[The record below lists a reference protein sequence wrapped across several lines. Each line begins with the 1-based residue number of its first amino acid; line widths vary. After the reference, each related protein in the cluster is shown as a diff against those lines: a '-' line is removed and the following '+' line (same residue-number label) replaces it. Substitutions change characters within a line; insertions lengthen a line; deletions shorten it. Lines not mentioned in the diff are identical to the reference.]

1 MSTTG
6 FRQAGIPR
14 ELADAIDDMVRRHRW
29 LGHRSMSA
37 FAAEACRRL
46 LRECYEDIER
56 RERVGTAHLM
66 DAHWMDGSGRQPEEA
81 DAPED
86 HATPRRRASNQGS
99 PT

>member
-1 MSTTG
+1 MSATG

-14 ELADAIDDMVRRHRW
+14 ELADAIDEMVRRHRW

-37 FAAEACRRL
+37 FATEACRRL

-56 RERVGTAHLM
+56 RERVGVAHLT
-66 DAHWMDGSGRQPEEA
+66 DAHWMDGSGRQP
-81 DAPED
+81 DGPDGED
-86 HATPRRRASNQGS
+86 HATPRRRASNHGS